1 MWVFC
6 LGSAS
11 RDLSVAQHH
20 EMLKDTIGS
29 NYFGPVREMLTAD
42 PDRRKYVGKSRF
54 IVCECRMIAYI
65 NVVDLGCGNG
75 IWYAVAPP
83 KRRSIEVN
91 FLSRVEQMAEEFPD
105 VRFDGLDIGEEVSVR
120 L

>member
-1 MWVFC
+1 MWVFR

-20 EMLKDTIGS
+20 EMLKDTIGA
-29 NYFGPVREMLTAD
+29 NYFGPVRELLTAD

-65 NVVDLGCGNG
+65 SAVDLGCGNG
-75 IWYAVAPP
+75 IWYAVAP
-83 KRRSIEVN
+83 
-91 FLSRVEQMAEEFPD
+91 
-105 VRFDGLDIGEEVSVR
+105 
-120 L
+120 